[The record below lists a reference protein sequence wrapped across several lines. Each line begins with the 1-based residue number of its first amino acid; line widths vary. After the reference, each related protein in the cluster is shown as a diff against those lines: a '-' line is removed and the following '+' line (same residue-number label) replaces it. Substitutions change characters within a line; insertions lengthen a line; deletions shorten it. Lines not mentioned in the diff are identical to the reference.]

1 MKAVPH
7 THTQQLERRPAARS
21 RGFGAEDTVRMASD
35 GSGDEASEVGAQRA
49 EGAAVTDATQPAFH
63 LAMNRKP

>member
-1 MKAVPH
+1 M
-7 THTQQLERRPAARS
+7 
-21 RGFGAEDTVRMASD
+21 RMASD